1 MESALVAKTIAPA
14 AGGGGEVWQLGQLHG
29 RESSSH
35 APVLWLA
42 GVAGLE
48 VLVEFHD
55 GVVALGGGD
64 LDVFCLELA
73 GA

>member
-35 APVLWLA
+35 APVVWLA
-42 GVAGLE
+42 GAAGL
-48 VLVEFHD
+48 
-55 GVVALGGGD
+55 
-64 LDVFCLELA
+64 
-73 GA
+73 